1 MSTVARGVHAR
12 TRPGRS
18 APRAQS
24 GRHVGSVPS
33 RSSPSVRAH
42 RCARARVARV
52 VRVRS
57 VDEAED
63 VNAEADKDAEA
74 DERTFAPDVE
84 AIAKGGLAKALPE
97 VDARLRLAMRG
108 ESAGAQSDT
117 DADALTAKRAA
128 STAEDQAVDIVACL
142 KQAGDLRGYG
152 GARLVPRRDYAL
164 SELKLNGIEAE
175 KLLSPTEST
184 ISGLRDLI
192 SRAMVVLV
200 GGWVFAAHPSGSQVT
215 GLLVTGGG
223 RWRLTRWRSRG
234 DWRRWCWTPWRRR
247 RVHRTGHGCSCTRR
261 RTFWWRTSWAFCR
274 KGTLCLR
281 LTRITST
288 EL

>member
-97 VDARLRLAMRG
+97 VDARLTLAMRG

-142 KQAGDLRGYG
+142 KQCR
-152 GARLVPRRDYAL
+152 RPPR
-164 SELKLNGIEAE
+164 
-175 KLLSPTEST
+175 
-184 ISGLRDLI
+184 
-192 SRAMVVLV
+192 V
-200 GGWVFAAHPSGSQVT
+200 
-215 GLLVTGGG
+215 
-223 RWRLTRWRSRG
+223 
-234 DWRRWCWTPWRRR
+234 RRR
-247 RVHRTGHGCSCTRR
+247 SARPPPRLRPLRAQTQRHRGGETPVAHREHHIGPPGPH
-261 RTFWWRTSWAFCR
+261 
-274 KGTLCLR
+274 K
-281 LTRITST
+281 
-288 EL
+288 

>member
-1 MSTVARGVHAR
+1 M
-12 TRPGRS
+12 
-18 APRAQS
+18 
-24 GRHVGSVPS
+24 
-33 RSSPSVRAH
+33 
-42 RCARARVARV
+42 ARV

-97 VDARLRLAMRG
+97 VDARLTLAMRG

-192 SRAMVVLV
+192 STGDGGARGRVGVRGAPERVAGDRVV
-200 GGWVFAAHPSGSQVT
+200 
-215 GLLVTGGG
+215 
-223 RWRLTRWRSRG
+223 
-234 DWRRWCWTPWRRR
+234 
-247 RVHRTGHGCSCTRR
+247 GHGR
-261 RTFWWRTSWAFCR
+261 
-274 KGTLCLR
+274 GGVGD
-281 LTRITST
+281 
-288 EL
+288 

>member
-1 MSTVARGVHAR
+1 M
-12 TRPGRS
+12 
-18 APRAQS
+18 
-24 GRHVGSVPS
+24 
-33 RSSPSVRAH
+33 
-42 RCARARVARV
+42 ARV

-152 GARLVPRRDYAL
+152 DKAL
-164 SELKLNGIEAE
+164 GSKLNLSTTEIEKGAPKNNKGDKWREQYRQEEDKAGAAE
-175 KLLSPTEST
+175 
-184 ISGLRDLI
+184 
-192 SRAMVVLV
+192 
-200 GGWVFAAHPSGSQVT
+200 
-215 GLLVTGGG
+215 
-223 RWRLTRWRSRG
+223 
-234 DWRRWCWTPWRRR
+234 
-247 RVHRTGHGCSCTRR
+247 
-261 RTFWWRTSWAFCR
+261 
-274 KGTLCLR
+274 
-281 LTRITST
+281 
-288 EL
+288 

>member
-1 MSTVARGVHAR
+1 
-12 TRPGRS
+12 
-18 APRAQS
+18 
-24 GRHVGSVPS
+24 
-33 RSSPSVRAH
+33 
-42 RCARARVARV
+42 
-52 VRVRS
+52 VRS

-142 KQAGDLRGYG
+142 KQCGDLRGYG

-215 GLLVTGGG
+215 GLLVTGAGALAIDQVAFAGG
-223 RWRLTRWRSRG
+223 TGGVGAGHLGAGDEFIVQVTVAAARG
-234 DWRRWCWTPWRRR
+234 GALSGGVPHGHFTE
-247 RVHRTGHGCSCTRR
+247 RVHSV
-261 RTFWWRTSWAFCR
+261 FD
-274 KGTLCLR
+274 
-281 LTRITST
+281 
-288 EL
+288 

>member
-1 MSTVARGVHAR
+1 M
-12 TRPGRS
+12 
-18 APRAQS
+18 
-24 GRHVGSVPS
+24 
-33 RSSPSVRAH
+33 
-42 RCARARVARV
+42 ARV

-142 KQAGDLRGYG
+142 KRAATSAGT
-152 GARLVPRRDYAL
+152 AAL
-164 SELKLNGIEAE
+164 GS
-175 KLLSPTEST
+175 SPAATTPSPSSNST
-184 ISGLRDLI
+184 AS
-192 SRAMVVLV
+192 
-200 GGWVFAAHPSGSQVT
+200 
-215 GLLVTGGG
+215 
-223 RWRLTRWRSRG
+223 
-234 DWRRWCWTPWRRR
+234 RRR
-247 RVHRTGHGCSCTRR
+247 NSCRPPR
-261 RTFWWRTSWAFCR
+261 APYRASGTS
-274 KGTLCLR
+274 
-281 LTRITST
+281 
-288 EL
+288 